1 MSEGRKVLNF
11 PTPITCPA
19 SGPQTGHSLSTEHAE
34 GPSARL
40 CSLIPPPQAVNAIF
54 SEHLFHPGN
63 SCSSASVLAPCL
75 RIQLRPLSLV
85 LKTPTTWS
93 QPILAITAR
102 THRFSVLARWVPSSP
117 MRVLHFCWSNV
128 NTARCPLSST
138 HVWILPSRRTKLL
151 LCLCSLL
158 HPSPH
163 EALATLKSTP
173 RILLGSILT
182 WLLII
187 IATCTCPNF
196 PTKLGSREGSNCRH
210 SILAASTG
218 TSPAHLL

>member
-1 MSEGRKVLNF
+1 M
-11 PTPITCPA
+11 
-19 SGPQTGHSLSTEHAE
+19 
-34 GPSARL
+34 PS
-40 CSLIPPPQAVNAIF
+40 SQSI
-54 SEHLFHPGN
+54 SHPGT

-93 QPILAITAR
+93 QPILAITAHTTR
-102 THRFSVLARWVPSSP
+102 RFSVLARWVPSSR
-117 MRVLHFCWSNV
+117 MRVLHFCRSNV

-158 HPSPH
+158 HPHPH

-196 PTKLGSREGSNCRH
+196 LTKLGSRKGSNCRH
-210 SILAASTG
+210 SILAAATG